1 MQELIFTSSPRG
13 LQVGKSG
20 FCTVAASRDMKPGLI
35 RMLESLSGYRHLFP
49 PGTPEAK
56 KNPVAYSYVRAK
68 VGNDYQ
74 FILSRV
80 RDCGVDYS
88 GRSNKIAHHLS
99 LDSNIQSSSPT
110 RTLLEKGFFKNSWDK
125 PAEILPPRSLPEKF
139 SKPSP
144 CHFWEKVT
152 GDAGWAGEL
161 IESCQ
166 MNKTVYLIVKP
177 TTPVMALIHQAISL
191 LPAQQ
196 QWQYTFC
203 TFYRRLPPNVDCQ
216 IRCVMEGSN
225 EMELTRQS
233 TGNVLIDLTAPLGK
247 SLSCWAENA
256 RQGTLIEGQRPN
268 VEALPLTSA
277 PAPRKPLRDVL
288 PSAMPDLRGPR
299 TGPPGLKKID
309 DEEEEEELD
318 VLEIEPAP
326 LWKRLLVASI
336 IALVVSGIASV
347 VIYPDFYRGLLSFSF
362 LSSKPN
368 VSRFASELPPDLK
381 ASVDQRRAATA
392 PAVPNPADAD
402 PATVGVAPADQAP
415 ADQANANGDAVETVG
430 AATPPEAGANQS
442 AIDPSRAA
450 GRNVPVQPQAQQRIK
465 PVVPLLPRGAMARA
479 ESSSSNQGLTSELPN
494 QSANA
499 PTAATTQP
507 VPADSMTNSTA
518 AAEPAGFPV
527 APDSI
532 EPEEVEIPEVKP
544 TLITLQSIADVSFD
558 RTWELIEPRATAIPV
573 LNLRHAPQK
582 DLGIR
587 LQVESP
593 VDSNSYSPE
602 VVSTEIDSR
611 TWDVSIEGRPTG
623 QFRLVESDSGTVLE
637 FHCHL
642 DRDQRPDVLTDD
654 IDVLNRIGLVVEFDG
669 GLKTR
674 FPLNVEFV
682 HANAELTSGN
692 RPIRFNGSAK
702 RLDDLLEDETLRINY
717 DVYDLQ
723 AETQGTNTP
732 VGDALT
738 QPVAGARYDAQPPAQ
753 EEFAVVEQ
761 IDFPLALE
769 SIAYDQ
775 FSDDERQ
782 RLIELNARLQLRLV
796 KVPNKPLKHQWT
808 GFFVDVL
815 GFRDV
820 KLQSWRFVNH
830 PLTVIRRDLTKRKS
844 ALRDSPAA
852 FGGNAGPAGS
862 NQVASPTLIEQV
874 ESEIDFLNRIYT
886 KTARTQRIDGLLPG
900 RVPFP
905 IEIRTDGQFVL
916 MYIDVGDSGTAWS
929 KAEMRQAYHGS
940 PVN

>member
-20 FCTVAASRDMKPGLI
+20 FCTVAASRDMKPGLV

-74 FILSRV
+74 FVLSRV

-110 RTLLEKGFFKNSWDK
+110 RTLLEKGFFENSWDK

-177 TTPVMALIHQAISL
+177 STPVMALIHQAISL

-203 TFYRRLPPNVDCQ
+203 TFYRRMPPNVDCQ
-216 IRCVMEGSN
+216 IRCVMAGSN

-256 RQGTLIEGQRPN
+256 RQGALIEGQRPN
-268 VEALPLTSA
+268 VDALPLTSA

-309 DEEEEEELD
+309 DEEDEEELD

-347 VIYPDFYRGLLSFSF
+347 VIYPDFYRGLLTFSF

-392 PAVPNPADAD
+392 PTAPNPASAD
-402 PATVGVAPADQAP
+402 SATVDPISN
-415 ADQANANGDAVETVG
+415 QANSDTGGDGVETVG
-430 AATPPEAGANQS
+430 DAMPPEAGAAKVATGTS
-442 AIDPSRAA
+442 GAA
-450 GRNVPVQPQAQQRIK
+450 NRNVPVQPRSTQRQK

-479 ESSSSNQGLTSELPN
+479 ERSTSNQGLTSELPN
-494 QSANA
+494 QSPST
-499 PTAATTQP
+499 PTAATTES
-507 VPADSMTNSTA
+507 VPADSMINSTA
-518 AAEPAGFPV
+518 
-527 APDSI
+527 
-532 EPEEVEIPEVKP
+532 
-544 TLITLQSIADVSFD
+544 
-558 RTWELIEPRATAIPV
+558 
-573 LNLRHAPQK
+573 N
-582 DLGIR
+582 
-587 LQVESP
+587 
-593 VDSNSYSPE
+593 
-602 VVSTEIDSR
+602 
-611 TWDVSIEGRPTG
+611 
-623 QFRLVESDSGTVLE
+623 
-637 FHCHL
+637 
-642 DRDQRPDVLTDD
+642 
-654 IDVLNRIGLVVEFDG
+654 
-669 GLKTR
+669 
-674 FPLNVEFV
+674 
-682 HANAELTSGN
+682 
-692 RPIRFNGSAK
+692 
-702 RLDDLLEDETLRINY
+702 
-717 DVYDLQ
+717 
-723 AETQGTNTP
+723 
-732 VGDALT
+732 
-738 QPVAGARYDAQPPAQ
+738 AQPTVSP
-753 EEFAVVEQ
+753 
-761 IDFPLALE
+761 P
-769 SIAYDQ
+769 
-775 FSDDERQ
+775 R
-782 RLIELNARLQLRLV
+782 
-796 KVPNKPLKHQWT
+796 
-808 GFFVDVL
+808 VD
-815 GFRDV
+815 
-820 KLQSWRFVNH
+820 
-830 PLTVIRRDLTKRKS
+830 
-844 ALRDSPAA
+844 
-852 FGGNAGPAGS
+852 
-862 NQVASPTLIEQV
+862 
-874 ESEIDFLNRIYT
+874 
-886 KTARTQRIDGLLPG
+886 
-900 RVPFP
+900 
-905 IEIRTDGQFVL
+905 
-916 MYIDVGDSGTAWS
+916 
-929 KAEMRQAYHGS
+929 
-940 PVN
+940 